1 MIWVGVAF
9 IEAACWGT
17 IVVLNKSVLKYVT
30 PLGTNFLVRIASLTA
45 LLALT
50 VPLTVLHLWSL
61 TFAMTWPAVGYI
73 SIAAVVTWLVA
84 FNTYYYALRSGRVG
98 VVTPLTSIDPLFA
111 ALFSAALIGT
121 AIGGLTVLGLAV
133 ATGGILL
140 VSRWMHADP
149 AVAAEVAAPPTPG
162 HAESSRLEV
171 VLLSLVT
178 AAGWGLG
185 PVLIQLALQSVGSAS
200 TTMILQSQTMGLA
213 MLGGIVLWRR
223 ARVFVHP
230 LHSAERRK
238 VVLLIVFAGLLEA
251 LFSILYYLVIEHIGP
266 VLTVLI
272 GSTAPLFAILLG
284 VLVLRERF
292 GRRLALAAAVTL
304 LGVLLATIDR
314 L

>member
-9 IEAACWGT
+9 FEAACWGA
-17 IVVLNKSVLKYVT
+17 IVVLNKSVLRYVT
-30 PLGTNFLVRIASLTA
+30 PLGTNVLVRIASLVGVTA
-45 LLALT
+45 VT
-50 VPLTVLHLWSL
+50 VPLTVLHLWDV
-61 TFAMTWPAVGYI
+61 TFAMTWSAFGYI
-73 SIAAVVTWLVA
+73 SIAAVVIWLVA

-111 ALFSAALIGT
+111 ALFAAALIGAT
-121 AIGGLTVLGLAV
+121 IGGLTILGLAV

-140 VSRWMHADP
+140 ISRWMHADP
-149 AVAAEVAAPPTPG
+149 AVGTEVLAPPTPG
-162 HAESSRLEV
+162 DVKTSRPEV

-185 PVLIQLALQSVGSAS
+185 PVLIQLALQSVGGAS
-200 TTMILQSQTMGLA
+200 TTMMLQSQAMGLL
-213 MLGGIVLWRR
+213 MLGAVVLGRR
-223 ARVFVHP
+223 ARVLVRP
-230 LHSAERRK
+230 LKPAERRT
-238 VVLLIVFAGLLEA
+238 VVLLIVFAGVLETA
-251 LFSILYYLVIEHIGP
+251 FSVLYYLVIEHIGA

-304 LGVLLATIDR
+304 TGVFLATLDR